1 MPFAA
6 VLRMARSSASWSLVK
21 VWSTSTR
28 SAKPIS
34 WPRSCGRRR
43 RAKPTAA
50 VLAVAILSSMLAL
63 VSSRSDSAI
72 GTFARSKYVM
82 SCLTPSSKMLSWSG
96 VRSVMYRPDASVT
109 VTLSETTSTP
119 ARNDGGCCARTVAA
133 RAMATA
139 SARPA
144 AVIAS
149 RA

>member
-1 MPFAA
+1 
-6 VLRMARSSASWSLVK
+6 MARSSAAWSFVK

-50 VLAVAILSSMLAL
+50 SLAVAILSSMLAL
-63 VSSRSDSAI
+63 VSSRSASAI
-72 GTFARSKYVM
+72 GTFVRLKYAM
-82 SCLTPSSKMLSWSG
+82 SCFAPSSKMLSWSG
-96 VRSVMYRPDASVT
+96 VRSVTYRPEASVT

-119 ARNDGGCCARTVAA
+119 ARNDGSCCAGTVAV
-133 RAMATA
+133 RATAAA